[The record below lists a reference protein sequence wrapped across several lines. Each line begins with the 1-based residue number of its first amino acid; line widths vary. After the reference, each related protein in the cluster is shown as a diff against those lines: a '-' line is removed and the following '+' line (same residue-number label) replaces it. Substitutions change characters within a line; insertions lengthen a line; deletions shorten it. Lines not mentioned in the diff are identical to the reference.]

1 MSEERKIIVYHYKRE
16 KDLFTTPNVE
26 IAISRRSGDED
37 IQVETIQGEETHM
50 SVLVLGN

>member
-26 IAISRRSGDED
+26 IAISRRIGKTD
-37 IQVETIQGEETHM
+37 IHVETVINGESEWST
-50 SVLVLGN
+50 LVVS

>member
-1 MSEERKIIVYHYKRE
+1 MSEEKKIVVYHYTRG
-16 KDLFTTPNVE
+16 KDTFTTPNVE